1 MIFLKKTECVGCVCV
16 CVLHGTF
23 KILVDYF
30 TLGPTSKG
38 FVSPL
43 GIKSRI
49 FWLLGKCCCCVL
61 VMIQIV
67 AWSVFVNYSTSDKNS
82 KF

>member
-49 FWLLGKCCCCVL
+49 FWLLGKCVTHYIIELLLQSCA
-61 VMIQIV
+61 VMD
-67 AWSVFVNYSTSDKNS
+67 ANED
-82 KF
+82 

>member
-1 MIFLKKTECVGCVCV
+1 MIFLKKTECVGCV

-49 FWLLGKCCCCVL
+49 FWLLGKCVKHYIIELLLQSCA
-61 VMIQIV
+61 VMD
-67 AWSVFVNYSTSDKNS
+67 ANED
-82 KF
+82 